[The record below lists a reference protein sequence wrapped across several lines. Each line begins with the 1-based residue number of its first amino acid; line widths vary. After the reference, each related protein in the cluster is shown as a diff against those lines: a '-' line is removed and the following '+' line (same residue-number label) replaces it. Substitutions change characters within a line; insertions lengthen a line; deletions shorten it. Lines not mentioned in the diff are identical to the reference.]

1 MELLSPCCVSVHRA
15 VQLFTAFKRE
25 SAEFGQSL
33 WQMFKRLFQMFY
45 AAAYFFLAFLIV
57 KPSEGIVG
65 GVKAQIGQFPYI
77 VSFLCFFA
85 VDTV

>member
-1 MELLSPCCVSVHRA
+1 MYADAVHRA

-25 SAEFGQSL
+25 SEFHQSL

-45 AAAYFFLAFLIV
+45 AAAYLFLAFLIV

>member
-1 MELLSPCCVSVHRA
+1 MYADAVHRA

-25 SAEFGQSL
+25 SEFHQSL
-33 WQMFKRLFQMFY
+33 CLMFKRLFQMFY
-45 AAAYFFLAFLIV
+45 VAAYLFLAFLIV

>member
-1 MELLSPCCVSVHRA
+1 
-15 VQLFTAFKRE
+15 
-25 SAEFGQSL
+25 
-33 WQMFKRLFQMFY
+33 MFY